1 MMGPNGIVQTP
12 QNLKLLEQTNPAE
25 YRDYM
30 KVKQSAELHHSKGY
44 DARKQGDYETAIIEY
59 SQAL

>member
-1 MMGPNGIVQTP
+1 
-12 QNLKLLEQTNPAE
+12 
-25 YRDYM
+25 M